1 MSNEIIDKDLL
12 ESAKSGPRRAG
23 RKELIKYLEGG
34 KISRPG
40 AVKAKCFDCL
50 GMGETGKCDSKEC
63 SLYPFSP
70 FKTHHTAVSVKTDS
84 QIPEIGS

>member
-1 MSNEIIDKDLL
+1 MIRDKELL

-40 AVKAKCFDCL
+40 AVKAKCFDCD
-50 GMGETGKCDSKEC
+50 GMGDTGECDIIAC
-63 SLYPFSP
+63 PLYDFSP
-70 FKTHHTAVSVKTDS
+70 YKTRHTAVLAKDEVVSPLEGV
-84 QIPEIGS
+84 

>member
-12 ESAKSGPRRAG
+12 ESAKSGKLRKG
-23 RKELIKYLEGG
+23 RKWLIKHLEGVRLTRNQA
-34 KISRPG
+34 IS
-40 AVKAKCFDCL
+40 AKCYDCN
-50 GMGETGKCDSKEC
+50 GMGESYKCEIREC

-70 FKTHHTAVSVKTDS
+70 YKTHCTAVSVKTDS